1 MQCQHS
7 KELGDTEAMQLQALH
22 VDFIMLDGNP
32 SDCIQPLAF
41 NFLWRQVLTNDKPKV
56 TE

>member
-1 MQCQHS
+1 
-7 KELGDTEAMQLQALH
+7 MQLQALH
-22 VDFIMLDGNP
+22 VDFIMLDGDP

-56 TE
+56 TEENSHVG